1 MMFVLFLYVNN
12 RRLEK
17 MVSWEASWFVCL
29 AKYYS
34 GDQIMLDGVW
44 GGGDISRMGERRDA
58 YRVLMGK
65 LEGKET
71 TCSTWS

>member
-1 MMFVLFLYVNN
+1 M
-12 RRLEK
+12 
-17 MVSWEASWFVCL
+17 CL

-34 GDQIMLDGVW
+34 CDQIMLEEVVE
-44 GGGDISRMGERRDA
+44 GGDVSHMGERRDA